1 MNHRLIGGV
10 LAAALACAAQPV
22 LAQEA
27 RSYTIGIGA
36 HQVQPKSNNG
46 SLLGGAA
53 QLEIGDN
60 VQPTITFE
68 YFVRENLGIE
78 VLAAT
83 PFKHDIEIKGLGK
96 VATTKHL
103 PPTFSLQYHWNSD
116 GAVSP
121 FVGVG
126 VNYTTFMS
134 EKTTGPL
141 RGSKLKL
148 EDSVGVAAHVGVDF
162 GIGERGAIRVDARW
176 IDINSDVKLNGQK
189 IGKAEIDPLVY
200 GLAYVIKF

>member
-1 MNHRLIGGV
+1 
-10 LAAALACAAQPV
+10 
-22 LAQEA
+22 
-27 RSYTIGIGA
+27 SYTIGIGA

-83 PFKHDIEIKGLGK
+83 PFKHDIEIKGLGQ

-134 EKTTGPL
+134 EKTTG
-141 RGSKLKL
+141 
-148 EDSVGVAAHVGVDF
+148 
-162 GIGERGAIRVDARW
+162 
-176 IDINSDVKLNGQK
+176 
-189 IGKAEIDPLVY
+189 
-200 GLAYVIKF
+200 